1 MKRPYILVI
10 IGVVLILAAIVLNY
24 MLTQTADEDLATTA
38 EQAPPTVS
46 STEEPT
52 PPAEPSDGSDPVA
65 PKIKNP
71 SFDVVRIGP
80 DGNAVIAGRAEPNSK
95 VRIRE
100 GEEVI
105 GEATADE
112 RGEWVVLPGKPL
124 TSGDRELSLEAE
136 DDTGTVSKADDK
148 IVVLIPDEAPKKN
161 EAAESTDAPAPAT
174 DMTTADSSD
183 TKDTGDAADTSA
195 DKKDQP
201 IIALKVPNEGGA
213 VTVMQGP
220 AAEKAA
226 DRKSVV

>member
-112 RGEWVVLPGKPL
+112 RGEWVVLP
-124 TSGDRELSLEAE
+124 LSL
-136 DDTGTVSKADDK
+136 
-148 IVVLIPDEAPKKN
+148 IHI
-161 EAAESTDAPAPAT
+161 
-174 DMTTADSSD
+174 
-183 TKDTGDAADTSA
+183 
-195 DKKDQP
+195 
-201 IIALKVPNEGGA
+201 
-213 VTVMQGP
+213 
-220 AAEKAA
+220 
-226 DRKSVV
+226 